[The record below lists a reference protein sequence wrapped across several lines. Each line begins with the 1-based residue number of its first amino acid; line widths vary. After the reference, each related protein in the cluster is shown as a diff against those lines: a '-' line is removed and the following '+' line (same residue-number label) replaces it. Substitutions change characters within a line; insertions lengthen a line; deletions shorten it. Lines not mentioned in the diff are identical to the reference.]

1 MKWWLII
8 YVITPHGVT
17 AFDLEYSS
25 RSECTD
31 ALVKTVE
38 IRKEYTDDEH
48 KVLRCS
54 TYPMP
59 LRQLKNP
66 ELKV

>member
-17 AFDLEYSS
+17 GFDLEYNS
-25 RSECTD
+25 RSECTT
-31 ALVKTVE
+31 ALIKTVE
-38 IRKEYTDDEH
+38 IRKDYTDDEH

-54 TYPMP
+54 RYPMP
-59 LRQLKNP
+59 PRELENP
-66 ELKV
+66 ELEV